1 MGHGKVKVV
10 KYSNNPGK
18 NLSRYI
24 IRSKITITN
33 VWFDLFE
40 CYPLVTRNKSSYYC
54 WVKESLIKKKIE
66 EKKKFFRRTREYIQ
80 LDEKENPYILDWI
93 VGFIEGAGNFYITRL
108 SNGKARAE
116 FNIGQK
122 NEKFLLEE
130 IGRIMGL
137 SGKNKVSEKA
147 NDMCI
152 LTATSI
158 KDIQAV
164 VNYMC
169 ERDRVRL
176 RGLKRIKFL
185 LWLKELRRN
194 PRYSGL
200 KIPNRY

>member
-1 MGHGKVKVV
+1 
-10 KYSNNPGK
+10 
-18 NLSRYI
+18 
-24 IRSKITITN
+24 
-33 VWFDLFE
+33 
-40 CYPLVTRNKSSYYC
+40 
-54 WVKESLIKKKIE
+54 
-66 EKKKFFRRTREYIQ
+66 
-80 LDEKENPYILDWI
+80 
-93 VGFIEGAGNFYITRL
+93 L
-108 SNGKARAE
+108 SNGKSRAE
-116 FNIGQK
+116 FNISQK

-185 LWLKELRRN
+185 L
-194 PRYSGL
+194 
-200 KIPNRY
+200 